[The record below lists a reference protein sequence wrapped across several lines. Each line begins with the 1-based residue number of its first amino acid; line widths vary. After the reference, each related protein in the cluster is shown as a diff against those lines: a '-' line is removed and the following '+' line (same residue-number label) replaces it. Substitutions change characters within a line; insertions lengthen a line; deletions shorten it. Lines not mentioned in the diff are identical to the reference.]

1 MKISD
6 AFDLYKLDYIR
17 LRRQS
22 IRTEELHDLCRQK
35 LIQFLGDLELKD
47 LQMEHIRRW
56 HDSLAKKMA
65 PNTVRL
71 YVLRLRVVLSYCKL
85 RQIQCLDPR
94 LIPVPKRVEPL
105 PTFLTSAEVTTMINC
120 ATTVRAK
127 FVISLLYASG
137 IRLSELLAMDR
148 GQIVEQRFS
157 VRGKGGKV
165 RLCFIDERTE
175 RYMKRYLARRRDSNP
190 ALLITRDTGKRMTAT
205 NVQLLVK
212 LAAQRAGIEKHV
224 TPHTLR
230 HSFATDFLKNN
241 GNMRYLS
248 SMLGHSS
255 MATTTMYT
263 HVVDYDLE
271 QQYRE
276 YHKI

>member
-1 MKISD
+1 MKLSE
-6 AFDLYKLDYIR
+6 AFELYKNDYIR
-17 LRRQS
+17 MRHQS
-22 IRTEELHDLCRQK
+22 VRTEELHELCRSK
-35 LIQFLGDLELKD
+35 IVQFLGDLEISELTLD
-47 LQMEHIRRW
+47 DVRRW
-56 HDSLAKKMA
+56 HEVLSRKMA

-71 YVLRLRVVLSYCKL
+71 YILRLRVVLGYCDL
-85 RQIQCLDPR
+85 RKIECLDHR
-94 LIPVPKRVEPL
+94 LIPVPKRADPL
-105 PTFLTSAEVTTMINC
+105 PTFLTEAEVAAMIEC
-120 ATTVRAK
+120 AGTLRAK

-137 IRLSELLAMDR
+137 IRLSELLALDR
-148 GQIVEQRFS
+148 GQIVERRFS

-165 RLCFIDERTE
+165 RLCFIDDRAEH
-175 RYMKRYLARRRDSNP
+175 YMKRYLERRKDDNP
-190 ALLITRDTGKRMTAT
+190 ALIVTRIEKRRMTAT
-205 NVQLLVK
+205 NVQLMVK
-212 LAAQRAGIEKHV
+212 LAAKKAGIEKHV

-248 SMLGHSS
+248 QMMGHSS

-276 YHKI
+276 YHTI